1 MRKASLFFFLLLF
14 FPSCSRPK
22 NNTGLVK
29 IALENFPSSLDP
41 RVGTDQVSQRLHQVL
56 YRGLVKRTKNGNLVP
71 DLASSYRRQGDRTFI
86 FKIKKNLRFC
96 NGKEITPKDVVYTYR
111 SLLKGKIRSIR
122 RGSLWMIE
130 DVFAKGQEVIF
141 RLKKP
146 YSSFLINTTLGIVP
160 HGAGGNF
167 AAHPVGSG
175 PYCVGK
181 ISRDEILLKPNP
193 YQRGAKNRGILVRII
208 PDEVTRALE
217 ITGGDLDL
225 VVNGFS
231 PDTLYELSRKKNLVI
246 KRRQGG
252 NFAYIG
258 INLRDKYLKDRRIR
272 LAIGYAIDRRA
283 IIKNLLRGY
292 ATEANT
298 IIPPYLSWHEKGV
311 FAFHYDPSLSANLLR
326 ETGHQALTLEFSCAS
341 RRLSR
346 QFAQILKSQLE
357 RVGITL
363 KINCGEF
370 SYFYSRVLK
379 GNFQLYFMMW
389 VGISDPDIF
398 RFVFHSK
405 STPPNGANR
414 GGYSNPEVDRLIEE
428 GERTYDFER
437 RKEIYSKIQKIV
449 AKDVVYIPLWY
460 PDSMAVYRKGLRGV
474 EVYPNGDLIFLPEVH
489 Y

>member
-1 MRKASLFFFLLLF
+1 MRKASFFLFLLVF
-14 FPSCSRPK
+14 LPFCSREKP
-22 NNTGLVK
+22 NTDLVK

-56 YRGLVKRTKNGNLVP
+56 YRGLVKRTKDGRLVP
-71 DLASSYRRQGDRTFI
+71 DLAVSYRRQGDRTFI
-86 FKIKKNLRFC
+86 FKIRKNLRFC

-111 SLLKGKIRSIR
+111 SLLEGKIRSIR

-130 DVFAKGQEVIF
+130 DVFAKGQDVVF

-160 HGAGGNF
+160 EGAGGDF
-167 AAHPVGSG
+167 GAHPVGSG
-175 PYCVGK
+175 PYCVAK
-181 ISRDEILLKPNP
+181 IYEDEILLKPNP
-193 YQRGAKNRGILVRII
+193 YQRVAKNPGILVRII

-217 ITGGDLDL
+217 LTGGDLDL

-231 PDTLYELSRKKNLVI
+231 PDTLYELSRGKNLVI

-258 INLRDKYLKDRRIR
+258 INLRDRYLKDRRIR

-298 IIPPYLSWHEKGV
+298 IIPPYLPWHEKGV
-311 FAFHYDPSLSANLLR
+311 FAFHYAPSLSVKLLR
-326 ETGHQALTLEFSCAS
+326 ETGHQNLALEFSCAS

-346 QFAQILKSQLE
+346 QLAQILKSQLAQ
-357 RVGITL
+357 VGIKL

-370 SYFYSRVLK
+370 SYFYSKVVK
-379 GNFQLYFMMW
+379 GDFQLYFMMW

-414 GGYSNPEVDRLIEE
+414 GGYSNPEVDKLIEE
-428 GERTYDFER
+428 GEKTYDFEK
-437 RKEIYSKIQKIV
+437 RKEIFSRIQKIV
-449 AKDVVYIPLWY
+449 ARDVVYIPLWY
-460 PDSMAVYRKGLRGV
+460 PDSVAVYRKGLRGV
-474 EVYPNGDLIFLPEVH
+474 EVYPNGDLTFLPELH